1 MLTTWTPAHMPEKE
15 EIKIRLQTARS
26 QLYDFQMK
34 IKEHK
39 IPVIV
44 LFEGWGSSGKGSTI
58 GKVIKNIDPRFFK
71 VVSMQKKTE
80 DDKRKPFLYRHFVK
94 IPEAGQFVFLDTAWI
109 DYGGA
114 SARNHFR
121 GCICQPD

>member
-15 EIKIRLQTARS
+15 EIKERLQTARS

-44 LFEGWGSSGKGSTI
+44 LFEGWGASGKGSTI

-71 VVSMQKKTE
+71 VATMSSPQQKNCDIHFCTDILIRSRSRQIHIPGFRLDGADLQGKSGGQTE
-80 DDKRKPFLYRHFVK
+80 ERN
-94 IPEAGQFVFLDTAWI
+94 IPAD
-109 DYGGA
+109 
-114 SARNHFR
+114 
-121 GCICQPD
+121 

>member
-44 LFEGWGSSGKGSTI
+44 LLKAGIFRQGKY
-58 GKVIKNIDPRFFK
+58 D
-71 VVSMQKKTE
+71 
-80 DDKRKPFLYRHFVK
+80 RKSH
-94 IPEAGQFVFLDTAWI
+94 
-109 DYGGA
+109 
-114 SARNHFR
+114 
-121 GCICQPD
+121 

>member
-71 VVSMQKKTE
+71 VATMSAPTAE
-80 DDKRKPFLYRHFVK
+80 ELRYPFLYRYFK
-94 IPEAGQFVFLDTAWI
+94 QIPEAGK
-109 DYGGA
+109 
-114 SARNHFR
+114 
-121 GCICQPD
+121 

>member
-44 LFEGWGSSGKGSTI
+44 QI
-58 GKVIKNIDPRFFK
+58 GRAHV
-71 VVSMQKKTE
+71 
-80 DDKRKPFLYRHFVK
+80 
-94 IPEAGQFVFLDTAWI
+94 
-109 DYGGA
+109 
-114 SARNHFR
+114 
-121 GCICQPD
+121 

>member
-15 EIKIRLQTARS
+15 EIKERLQTARS

-44 LFEGWGSSGKGSTI
+44 LFEGWGASGKGSTI
-58 GKVIKNIDPRFFK
+58 GKVIKNID
-71 VVSMQKKTE
+71 
-80 DDKRKPFLYRHFVK
+80 
-94 IPEAGQFVFLDTAWI
+94 G
-109 DYGGA
+109 
-114 SARNHFR
+114 
-121 GCICQPD
+121 

>member
-15 EIKIRLQTARS
+15 EIKTRLQTARS

-44 LFEGWGSSGKGSTI
+44 PLKAGDLPAREVRSEKSLRILIRVSLRLPLCQLPQQ
-58 GKVIKNIDPRFFK
+58 KN
-71 VVSMQKKTE
+71 
-80 DDKRKPFLYRHFVK
+80 
-94 IPEAGQFVFLDTAWI
+94 
-109 DYGGA
+109 
-114 SARNHFR
+114 
-121 GCICQPD
+121 